1 MPSNVSIVN
10 KSIFPRGHRGMPIK
24 VKRRLLT
31 MDLAGAQV
39 PSILLLPETDGRV
52 PCALL
57 LHGFSSS
64 KERLSDTIGRA
75 LAARSIASLAID
87 LPLHGTRDDAMLEE
101 ARRNPVGLVQHW
113 ATAIAEASAAI
124 GWLSTQDEI
133 DPQRVNATGYSLGS
147 YVALQV
153 AAANERVATVIV
165 AAGGDLPTTPF
176 TSMVRTITD
185 PLRSVRA
192 LNGRPLL
199 MLHGRQDR
207 TISPEQA
214 QRLYDAA
221 AQPKELRWYD
231 TGHVLPPTAADDA
244 AMWLLRQTNHLA

>member
-1 MPSNVSIVN
+1 
-10 KSIFPRGHRGMPIK
+10 MPIRI
-24 VKRRLLT
+24 RRRSQT
-31 MDLAGAQV
+31 IDLSGAQV
-39 PSILLLPETDGRV
+39 PSILLMPDTDQRV

-75 LAARSIASLAID
+75 LAVRGIASLAID
-87 LPLHGTRDDAMLEE
+87 LPLHGSRDDALLEE
-101 ARRNPVGLVQHW
+101 ARRNPLGLIQHW
-113 ATAIAEASAAI
+113 TTAVAEANAAI

-133 DPQRVNATGYSLGS
+133 NQGQLTATGYSLGS

-153 AAANERVATVIV
+153 AAANAQVASVIV
-165 AAGGDLPTTPF
+165 AAGGDLPATPWS
-176 TSMVRTITD
+176 SMVRTMSD
-185 PLRSVRA
+185 PVRSVRA

-207 TISPEQA
+207 TILPEQA

-221 AQPKELRWYD
+221 SQPKELRWYD
-231 TGHVLPPTAADDA
+231 SGHVLPPNAGDDA
-244 AMWLLRQTNHLA
+244 ALWLLRQAGASA

>member
-1 MPSNVSIVN
+1 MPVRI
-10 KSIFPRGHRGMPIK
+10 I
-24 VKRRLLT
+24 RRT
-31 MDLAGAQV
+31 RTIDLAGAQV
-39 PSILLLPETDGRV
+39 PSILLLPDTDHRV

-75 LAARSIASLAID
+75 LAVRGIASLAID
-87 LPLHGTRDDAMLEE
+87 LPLHGSRDDALLEE
-101 ARRNPVGLVQHW
+101 ARRNPLGLVQHW
-113 ATAIAEASAAI
+113 TTAVAEANAAI
-124 GWLSTQDEI
+124 RWLGTQDEI
-133 DPQRVNATGYSLGS
+133 NPGQLNATGYSLGS

-165 AAGGDLPTTPF
+165 AAGGDLPATPW
-176 TSMVRTITD
+176 TSMVRTMSD
-185 PLRSVRA
+185 PVRSVRA

-199 MLHGRQDR
+199 MLHGRHDR
-207 TISPEQA
+207 TIPSEQA

-231 TGHVLPPTAADDA
+231 SGHVLPPSAAYDA
-244 AMWLLRQTNHLA
+244 ALWLLRQADASA